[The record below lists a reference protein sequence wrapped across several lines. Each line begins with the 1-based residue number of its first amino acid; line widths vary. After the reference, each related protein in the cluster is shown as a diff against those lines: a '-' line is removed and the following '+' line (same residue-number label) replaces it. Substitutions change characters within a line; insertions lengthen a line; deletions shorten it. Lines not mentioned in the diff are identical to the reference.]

1 MSCPLNCHIFSPRT
15 PWVSGDG
22 HNALTRLL
30 AGQAWSQ
37 RLWKSGC
44 EGRRSRGDG
53 GLWGGFGLSG
63 DVAGFSY
70 WGLACF
76 LLCLWLLLAL
86 PGGAGSESGLQG
98 PLQVRLQGL
107 VEGMGSCRGAA
118 PRRRRLDEGLLC
130 GEGCG
135 RDGVG
140 GRTRQE
146 QGKGDAPLN
155 NVFPFA
161 PFLYKV

>member
-30 AGQAWSQ
+30 AGQAWSR

-86 PGGAGSESGLQG
+86 PGGAGSESGLQA
-98 PLQVRLQGL
+98 PLQVSCKGLWKEWARAGGRL
-107 VEGMGSCRGAA
+107 RGAGGWT
-118 PRRRRLDEGLLC
+118 RVCCVGRDVGGTGS
-130 GEGCG
+130 GEGP
-135 RDGVG
+135 
-140 GRTRQE
+140 
-146 QGKGDAPLN
+146 GKNKARETL
-155 NVFPFA
+155 
-161 PFLYKV
+161 L

>member
-1 MSCPLNCHIFSPRT
+1 MSLVAT
-15 PWVSGDG
+15 
-22 HNALTRLL
+22 L
-30 AGQAWSQ
+30 AV
-37 RLWKSGC
+37 
-44 EGRRSRGDG
+44 
-53 GLWGGFGLSG
+53 SG

-135 RDGVG
+135 RDGVR